1 MRFPTFFSTILF
13 LFLFLAG
20 HPYSSFGAPRQKAR
34 QQTRQQ
40 AQQEAQRKAQL
51 SAIAPPTVAP
61 VQPQLQSQSPSLPQL
76 QARLQN
82 QESSEDELQETVQ
95 AQIVYDARYKSAAQ
109 NHRRGL
115 YSKALESYRELQ
127 QNNKINKNSD
137 DSLLLLHKIAEC
149 EYGLQKQSEPEP
161 VTVTKLDVNINDPR
175 YPSLNAFAID
185 DEQTLYFTSS
195 RPRPSKGKGRGSSE
209 KILDNVCIARR
220 SSQTA
225 PWGVASVLAAVG
237 NAQFHQGVLGISPDE
252 KDMFIFRGTN
262 DVLLQTLDRTVRE
275 TKPVP
280 IAKALNLNIDKRFHI
295 SSMAITNDRQTIYLC
310 TDDGKSMGGYGRYDI
325 WSITRDKNTNEWGE
339 MVNMG
344 PVINTAGDELSI
356 SILPDGKTIFFAS
369 DGHEGVGRCDIYR
382 STYVDS
388 LKAWGKPV
396 HLGYPINTPNDDI
409 YYNPVFNNPN
419 HAYYS
424 VEKQDAPG
432 TYDVYFVD
440 YQGEILSPEEKEAR
454 RKAAEAAAKEAKQQ
468 EYLLALKQLKTTPV
482 KPAEAKLI
490 AQKGYSEFPKDTAVV
505 GMKVLLRN
513 IQFSKG
519 QATLLPESY
528 AHLEPLYHLM
538 NMQPNIRIKI
548 SGHTDN
554 TGKKAVNLKL
564 SKERARSV
572 ANFLTDK
579 GIDPARL
586 EIEGYGQSQPIT
598 TNATEAGRNLNR
610 RVEFSVIK

>member
-13 LFLFLAG
+13 LLLFLAG
-20 HPYSSFGAPRQKAR
+20 QPCASFGAPRQKA
-34 QQTRQQ
+34 
-40 AQQEAQRKAQL
+40 QRKAQR
-51 SAIAPPTVAP
+51 SAVAP
-61 VQPQLQSQSPSLPQL
+61 SAVTPIQPQLQSHLPPLPPL
-76 QARLQN
+76 QAQAPLQD
-82 QESSEDELQETVQ
+82 QGASE
-95 AQIVYDARYKSAAQ
+95 IVGEIVHDALYKSAAQ

-127 QNNKINKNSD
+127 QNSKIDKSSD
-137 DSLLLLHKIAEC
+137 DLALLLRKIAEC
-149 EYGLQKQSEPEP
+149 EYGLQRQSQPEP
-161 VTVTKLDVNINDPR
+161 VTVTKLGVNINDPR

-195 RPRPSKGKGRGSSE
+195 RPSSSKGKSRGASE
-209 KILDNVCIARR
+209 QLLDNVCIARR
-220 SSQTA
+220 SSQTT
-225 PWGVASVLAAVG
+225 PWGVASVVAAVG
-237 NAQFHQGVLGISPDE
+237 NSQFHQGVLGISPDE

-262 DVLLQTLDRTVRE
+262 DVLLQSLDHTE
-275 TKPVP
+275 HEAKPTP
-280 IAKALNLNIDKRFHI
+280 IAKAIKLNINKRFHV
-295 SSMAITNDRQTIYLC
+295 SSMAITSDRQTIYLC
-310 TDDGKSMGGYGRYDI
+310 TDDGKTKGGYGRYDI
-325 WSITRDKNTNEWGE
+325 WSITRDKHTDEWGE

-344 PVINTAGDELSI
+344 PAINTAGDELSI
-356 SILPDGKTIFFAS
+356 SVLPDGKTIFFAS
-369 DGHEGVGRCDIYR
+369 DGHKGVGRCDIYR

-409 YYNPVFNNPN
+409 YYNPVFNNPK

-432 TYDVYFVD
+432 TYDVYLVD
-440 YQGEILSPEEKEAR
+440 YQGEILSPEEKEAH
-454 RKAAEAAAKEAKQQ
+454 RKAAEEAAKKAKQQ
-468 EYLLALKQLKTTPV
+468 EYLLALQQLKTAPV

-513 IQFSKG
+513 IQFRKG
-519 QATLLPESY
+519 QATLLPKSY
-528 AHLEPLYHLM
+528 KHLEPLYHLM

-572 ANFLTDK
+572 ANYLTDK

-586 EIEGYGQSQPIT
+586 EIGGYGQSQPIT
-598 TNATEAGRNLNR
+598 TNATEAGRSLNR
-610 RVEFSVIK
+610 RVEFAVIK